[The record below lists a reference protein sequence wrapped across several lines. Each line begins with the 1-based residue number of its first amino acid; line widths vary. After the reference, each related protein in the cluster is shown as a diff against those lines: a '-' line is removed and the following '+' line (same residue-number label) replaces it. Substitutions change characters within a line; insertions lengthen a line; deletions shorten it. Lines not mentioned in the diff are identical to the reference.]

1 MSKYV
6 IIYND
11 MYSLNHQK
19 YNSKVDA
26 AKSCK
31 GYYYPT
37 SSRTAYMIK
46 LSHKLEEILD
56 KKKGRSVFYY
66 LKWLINNLPHIDYN
80 EVVKAEKRKQV
91 QRENDLML
99 LKKKEKEESE
109 KERKIISVFFDFD
122 I

>member
-6 IIYND
+6 VIYKD
-11 MYSLNHQK
+11 MYSLSHGK

-46 LSHKLEEILD
+46 LSPKLEEILD
-56 KKKGRSVFYY
+56 KKKRRSVFYF
-66 LKWLINNLPHIDYN
+66 LQWLIKKLPHIDYN
-80 EVVKAEKRKQV
+80 QVIMEEKLKQK
-91 QRENDLML
+91 QREEDLIC

-109 KERKIISVFFDFD
+109 KEQKILSVFF
-122 I
+122 